1 MLMPMDGAM
10 DDVRPSC
17 PLAPPAPDSPLA
29 RALAEEAA
37 NGLARRM
44 PELSAHVVITRTQ
57 AIVLAAVLALPL
69 LCAALWPA
77 AMWQATIWLTSL
89 AFLAGI
95 VFRAAVSGVG
105 MRVPPR
111 AEAAAGDDLPV
122 YTILVPLYREA
133 NVLPKLAG
141 ALRALDYPPGLLDI
155 KIVVEADDTE
165 TVAAAQHLTAPFEV
179 VPVPPG
185 TPRTKPRA
193 CNYALNFARGA
204 FTVIYDA
211 EDEPEPDQLRKAVTA
226 FAARPPE
233 VACLQAR
240 LNFYNAGENWLTK
253 LFAIEY
259 ALWFDVMLPGLQR
272 MGVPMPLGG
281 TSNHFRTDA
290 LRKLG
295 GWDAWNVTEDADLGI
310 RIAQRGGR
318 VEMLDST
325 TFEEAPT
332 RWAVWKNQRA
342 RWMKGYMQTWLVHT
356 RAPLALIGRAG
367 FGGFVAFHLFIG
379 GAVLAALATP
389 LLWALFVV
397 SIVLARHQPAAAVS
411 LSSLVTGNILLT
423 ALAMAAPV
431 RRGWHTLSPYGLSMM
446 LYWTLIAVAAWRGLK
461 ELMLRPWHWDKTEHG
476 LSRWMR

>member
-1 MLMPMDGAM
+1 MLL
-10 DDVRPSC
+10 DDVDVLC
-17 PLAPPAPDSPLA
+17 PLAPLAPDSALA
-29 RALAEEAA
+29 RQLADDAA

-44 PELSAHVVITRTQ
+44 PELSAHVVITKAQ
-57 AIVLAAVLALPL
+57 IAALAAAVALPAI
-69 LCAALWPA
+69 CAAIWPE
-77 AMWQATIWLTSL
+77 AMWQAVIWFTSL
-89 AFLAGI
+89 AFLLGI

-105 MRVPPR
+105 FRTAPR
-111 AEAAAGDDLPV
+111 AEAVVGDALPV

-133 NVLPKLAG
+133 NVLPKLVE
-141 ALRALDYPPGLLDI
+141 ALTALDYPSALLDI
-155 KIVVEADDTE
+155 KIIAEEDDHKTL
-165 TVAAAQHLTAPFEV
+165 AAAAHLTAPFEIV
-179 VPVPPG
+179 RVPRGSPQ
-185 TPRTKPRA
+185 TKPRA

-211 EDEPEPDQLRKAVTA
+211 EDAPEPDQLRKAVAA
-226 FAARPPE
+226 FAVRPGT
-233 VACLQAR
+233 VACLQAK
-240 LNFYNAGENWLTK
+240 LNFYNAPENWLTR

-281 TSNHFRTDA
+281 TSNHFRTAA
-290 LRKLG
+290 LRQLG

-332 RWAVWKNQRA
+332 RWGVWKRQRS

-356 RAPLALIGRAG
+356 RRPLALIERAG
-367 FGGFVAFHLFIG
+367 VGGFAAFHLFIG

-389 LLWALFVV
+389 LLWLVFAA
-397 SIVLARHQPAAAVS
+397 SIVLAPHQSAAAIS
-411 LSSLVTGNILLT
+411 LSSLVTGNVLLT
-423 ALAMAAPV
+423 MLAMAGPA
-431 RRGWHTLSPYGLSMM
+431 RRGWHDLSPYGLSMM

-461 ELMLRPWHWDKTEHG
+461 ELIVRPWHWDKTEHG
-476 LSRWMR
+476 LSRWTH